1 MGQYY
6 VNMMIE
12 ENTWTDLQQR
22 QWICDVEDVNL
33 IPQGASFVSLW
44 KQYTNGVAITLSIH
58 AEDGQFVLDQDV
70 GHAASGTKRTNCGT
84 FSTTDAAIHQLIQAC
99 YSWDNTWGI

>member
-1 MGQYY
+1 
-6 VNMMIE
+6 MIE
-12 ENTWTDLQQR
+12 EHTWTDLQQR

-33 IPQGASFVSLW
+33 IPQGVSFVSLW

-58 AEDGQFVLDQDV
+58 SENGQFALYQDV

-84 FSTTDAAIHQLIQAC
+84 FSTADAAVHQLIQEC
-99 YSWDNTWGI
+99 YSWDNTWGM

>member
-1 MGQYY
+1 
-6 VNMMIE
+6 MIE
-12 ENTWTDLQQR
+12 EHTWTDLQQR

-44 KQYTNGVAITLSIH
+44 KQYTNGVAIMLSIH
-58 AEDGQFVLDQDV
+58 SEDGQFVLYQDV

-84 FSTTDAAIHQLIQAC
+84 FLTADAAVHQLIQEC
-99 YSWDNTWGI
+99 YSWDNTWGM